1 MKKIILFLFIIF
13 SFSCRTNKVVYQKE
27 TTTVRDTVYS
37 YKIIEKIKRVKD
49 TLIIKNPCDSSGKLA
64 RFYSKLALP
73 NGSVTIE
80 SSENNIVANI
90 NIDSISNI
98 YEEKYKSKFSNLSQI
113 STKIVT
119 KTVYPSWL
127 ITCFI
132 FESLIILGYIYIK
145 FIYRK
150 SPYYGEGN

>member
-13 SFSCRTNKVVYQKE
+13 SFSCRTNRVVYQKE
-27 TTTVRDTVYS
+27 TTTVRDTIYS
-37 YKIIEKIKRVKD
+37 YKTIEKIKRVKD
-49 TLIIKNPCDSSGKLA
+49 TLIISNPCDSLGMLT
-64 RFYSKLALP
+64 RFYSKLVLP
-73 NGSVTIE
+73 NGNVTIR
-80 SSENNIVANI
+80 SNKNNIIATVNL
-90 NIDSISNI
+90 DSISNI

-113 STKIVT
+113 STKIAT

-150 SPYYGEGN
+150 